1 MKGDSDLATHWSK
14 PSVVSYFSQG
24 SSQSPHN
31 GSTQVPSPD
40 PHYLCGIFATLF
52 FAHAPTYIHTGFLAV
67 PSETNTLLCIL
78 ALALPG
84 MFFPRYLHGPLPHPT
99 QSLLKYIVS
108 SERTHLTTY
117 SVSPSSLLCFSIAFV
132 AFVAP
137 YHLLIY
143 YFFSQ
148 IKCKFHEGRYFHQFC
163 FLMYHRAQ
171 RRLLIKIFD

>member
-1 MKGDSDLATHWSK
+1 M
-14 PSVVSYFSQG
+14 VSYFSQG
-24 SSQSPHN
+24 SKVLTMTLHK
-31 GSTQVPSPD
+31 PSPD
-40 PHYLCGIFATLF
+40 PHYLWHLC
-52 FAHAPTYIHTGFLAV
+52 HALLCSCSYIHTGFLAV

-78 ALALPG
+78 ALAPPG

-108 SERTHLTTY
+108 SRRAHLTTY
-117 SVSPSSLLCFSIAFV
+117 SVSPSSPHSDLPCPAQLFNSICCLLLHHIIYLFI
-132 AFVAP
+132 
-137 YHLLIY
+137 YYIY

-148 IKCKFHEGRYFHQFC
+148 IECKFHGGKYFHQFW